1 MAVASLEV
9 SCAAC
14 GARLIIA
21 TTRRTA
27 RCPYC
32 DSPSV
37 VDRPATEDRPDP
49 IFAIGF
55 AVDRDQAR
63 SALRA
68 YLQHRRWAPG
78 ALRRA
83 TADKVEGVY
92 LPSYLYSAV
101 ASSGFTAQIGENYTE
116 LQFDPKRKRMRRVTK
131 TELRSL
137 RGGHRCYV
145 ADRFVT
151 ASQGVAN
158 SELEAVEPF
167 DPGDL
172 RRYGP
177 ALVSGWV
184 SEEPSLGREACLELA
199 RAEARD
205 GVRVRLVGF
214 MPGDSH
220 HSLQCT
226 TDLTDEALDLVLLPV
241 WVCSVRWR
249 HDRPPV
255 RLLVNGQTGAV
266 GGEIPVSWA
275 KIAAAVG
282 AGLALAGLGALIGVL
297 LGWFG

>member
-1 MAVASLEV
+1 MAVAPVEV

-14 GARLIIA
+14 GARLVVA
-21 TTRRTA
+21 ARRRTA

-55 AVDRDQAR
+55 ATDRDRALVR
-63 SALRA
+63 LRA
-68 YLQHRRWAPG
+68 YLHGRHWAPG
-78 ALRRA
+78 ELRRA
-83 TADKVEGVY
+83 SADKVEGVY
-92 LPSYLYSAV
+92 LPGYLYSAV
-101 ASSGFTAQIGENYTE
+101 ASSEFAAQIGENYTE
-116 LQFDPKRKRMRRVTK
+116 LQFDPKKKRMRRVTR

-137 RGGHRCYV
+137 RGRHHCYV

-151 ASQGVAN
+151 ASEGVAN
-158 SELEAVEPF
+158 AELEAVEPF
-167 DPGDL
+167 DLDGL

-177 ALVSGWV
+177 ALVSGWI
-184 SEEPSLGREACLELA
+184 SEEPSVPHEACLELA

-205 GVRVRLVGF
+205 EVRARLAAF

-220 HSLQCT
+220 HSLGST
-226 TDLTDEALDLVLLPV
+226 IELTDEALDLVLLPV

-249 HDRPPV
+249 QDRPPV

-266 GGEIPVSWA
+266 AGEVPVSWA
-275 KIAAAVG
+275 KIAAVVG
-282 AGLALAGLGALIGVL
+282 AGLALVGLGAIVGAL

>member
-1 MAVASLEV
+1 MAVGSLDV

-14 GARLIIA
+14 GARLVIA
-21 TTRRTA
+21 TTHRTA

-55 AVDRDQAR
+55 AVDRGRAGA
-63 SALRA
+63 ALRA
-68 YLQHRRWAPG
+68 YLQRRRWAPG

-92 LPSYLYSAV
+92 LPGYLYSAV
-101 ASSGFTAQIGENYTE
+101 ASSEFSAQIGETYTE
-116 LQFDPKRKRMRRVTK
+116 LQFDPKKKRMRRVTK
-131 TELRSL
+131 IEFLPLS
-137 RGGHRCYV
+137 GHHRCYV
-145 ADRFVT
+145 GDRFVT
-151 ASQGVAN
+151 ASESVAN
-158 SELEAVEPF
+158 TELQAIEPF
-167 DPGDL
+167 DLGGL

-177 ALVSGWV
+177 ALVSGWIA
-184 SEEPSLGREACLELA
+184 EEPSLGREACLELA
-199 RAEARD
+199 RAEARAEVHD
-205 GVRVRLVGF
+205 RLVAF

-220 HSLQCT
+220 HSLHSAV
-226 TDLTDEALDLVLLPV
+226 DLTDEALDLVLLPV

-249 HDRPPV
+249 SDRPPV
-255 RLLVNGQTGAV
+255 RLLVNGQTGAI
-266 GGEIPVSWA
+266 GGEVPVSWA

-282 AGLALAGLGALIGVL
+282 AGLALVGLGTLVGAL